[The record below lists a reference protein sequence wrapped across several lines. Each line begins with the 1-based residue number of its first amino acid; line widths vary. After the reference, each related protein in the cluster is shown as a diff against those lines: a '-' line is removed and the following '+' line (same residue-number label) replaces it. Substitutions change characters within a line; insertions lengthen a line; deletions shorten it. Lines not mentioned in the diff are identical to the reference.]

1 MEAMRGRGEIEVK
14 QLGDLPLADLAP
26 LIEQSVAEG
35 HAMIARMKD
44 EWLAGSN
51 RFDRPGEALYAAYA
65 RGALAGIGGRNID
78 PYGGDPRIA
87 RVRHVYVLPAFRRLG
102 VGKALTQRI
111 VAEARGSFDSIVL
124 RTRNP
129 EAAALYAALGF
140 APVAEETTTHRLA
153 LDRPAQ

>member
-1 MEAMRGRGEIEVK
+1 MM
-14 QLGDLPLADLAP
+14 
-26 LIEQSVAEG
+26 
-35 HAMIARMKD
+35 ARLRD

-51 RFDRPGEALYAAYA
+51 RFDRPGEALYAAYS
-65 RGALAGIGGRNID
+65 GAVMAGIGGRNID
-78 PYGGDPRIA
+78 PYTGDAAVA

-111 VAEARGSFDSIVL
+111 VAEARGRFASIVL

-140 APVAEETTTHRLA
+140 APVAGEETTTHRLM
-153 LDRPAQ
+153 LR

>member
-1 MEAMRGRGEIEVK
+1 MPAHPPIEVRR
-14 QLGDLPLADLAP
+14 LADLPLADLVP
-26 LIEQSVAEG
+26 LIEQSLAEG
-35 HAMIARMKD
+35 HRMIVRLRD
-44 EWLAGSN
+44 EWLDSSN

-65 RGALAGIGGRNID
+65 GGVMAGIGGRNID
-78 PYGGDPRIA
+78 PYGGDPSVA

-111 VAEARGSFDSIVL
+111 VNDAQGRFASIVL

-140 APVAEETTTHRLA
+140 TSVAEETTTHRL
-153 LDRPAQ
+153 LLR